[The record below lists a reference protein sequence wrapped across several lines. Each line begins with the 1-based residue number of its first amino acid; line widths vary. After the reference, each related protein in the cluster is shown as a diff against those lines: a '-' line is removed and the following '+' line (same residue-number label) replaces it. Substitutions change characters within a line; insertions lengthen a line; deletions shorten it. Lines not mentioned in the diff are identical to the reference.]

1 MKSALLLLLAMFLV
15 AGCSKSDVSGDIFI
29 IKGDGSVAPAT
40 GKTVRFIP
48 VESEAVLFGQI
59 KAEAISKA
67 QLELG
72 HIVVGQCSTV
82 TGAAAKYLESLNA
95 KLSEIDSPSEGCN
108 DLMDET
114 SRLKAEIRLDRS
126 RYESKANKLNQGIQL
141 AKKALDQKTAKLA
154 NSLQQAESEKVVL
167 EAKNSYPSLELWAS
181 VERPYFVWLTNN
193 STNFC
198 LTNDSLSI
206 SLYAKSM
213 LINTIDVSLQDLY
226 HAGRKEG
233 ACHLDAGESVKYIIS
248 YDKIATTTPQ
258 FKKAVSDGV
267 IREMGCGKRP
277 LLSPPIQCAIITSV
291 TTNTTFQFADLQK
304 SATGSDV
311 LYKSVAVDWHEEA
324 KNSGKLKS
332 EQKALKEAEAKL
344 QTAKNEFS
352 SAPSVIAFN
361 EALVASEA
369 CRESSNRLAWL
380 AKETA
385 SVSDNLT
392 RTSDC
397 SAPFHQLTSTLSNMN
412 TAFQL
417 GVDLP
422 AGKAE
427 FMSAFHAGV
436 IEAIHD
442 AEFKVDTSIQGSYSI
457 VDIPKG
463 NYLMFAEYHDNFV
476 SGFWLESVTITKS
489 KQKIDMNAN
498 SFVNVR
504 FSDYLDQFSSACE
517 KCLSNNF
524 DLPSRV
530 EAVSAAK

>member
-1 MKSALLLLLAMFLV
+1 MKSALLLLLAVLLI

-29 IKGDGSVAPAT
+29 IKGDGSVAPSAGT
-40 GKTVRFIP
+40 TVRFIP
-48 VESEAVLFGQI
+48 VESEAALFEQI

-67 QLELG
+67 QLGLG
-72 HIVVGQCSTV
+72 HIAVGQCSTV
-82 TGAAAKYLESLNA
+82 TGAATEYLETLNA
-95 KLSEIDSPSEGCN
+95 ELSAIDFPSEGCD
-108 DLMDET
+108 DLIDET
-114 SRLKAEIRLDRS
+114 SRLKAETRLDRIQ
-126 RYESKANKLNQGIQL
+126 YESKANKLNQGIQL
-141 AKKALDQKTAKLA
+141 AKKILDQKTAKLA
-154 NSLQQAESEKVVL
+154 NSLQQEESEKVVL
-167 EAKNSYPSLELWAS
+167 ELDTFAS
-181 VERPYFVWLTNN
+181 TLERPYFVRLTNN

-248 YDKIATTTPQ
+248 YDKIAATTPQ
-258 FKKAVSDGV
+258 FKKAISDGIMEDIGCAERWPSPTV
-267 IREMGCGKRP
+267 IR
-277 LLSPPIQCAIITSV
+277 CAKITSI

-369 CRESSNRLAWL
+369 CQESSNRLAWL

-436 IEAIHD
+436 TEAIHD

-463 NYLMFAEYHDNFV
+463 NYLIFAEYHDNFV

-524 DLPSRV
+524 DFPSRA

>member
-29 IKGDGSVAPAT
+29 IKGDGSVAPSAGT
-40 GKTVRFIP
+40 TVRFIP
-48 VESEAVLFGQI
+48 VESEVALFEKI
-59 KAEAISKA
+59 KAEAISKV

-82 TGAAAKYLESLNA
+82 TDAATEYLETLNTE
-95 KLSEIDSPSEGCN
+95 LSAIDFPSEGCD
-108 DLMDET
+108 DLIDET
-114 SRLKAEIRLDRS
+114 SRLKTETRLDRIQ
-126 RYESKANKLNQGIQL
+126 YESKANKLNHGIQL
-141 AKKALDQKTAKLA
+141 AKKILDKKTAKLA
-154 NSLQQAESEKVVL
+154 NRQQQAESEKVVL
-167 EAKNSYPSLELWAS
+167 EVKDSYASLGS
-181 VERPYFVWLTNN
+181 SSFGRPYFVRLTNN

-226 HAGRKEG
+226 HAERKEG
-233 ACHLDAGESVKYIIS
+233 ACHLDAEESVEYIIS
-248 YDKIATTTPQ
+248 YDKIAATTPQ
-258 FKKAVSDGV
+258 FKKAISDG
-267 IREMGCGKRP
+267 IMEERACAERWP
-277 LLSPPIQCAIITSV
+277 SSSIIQCAKITSI

-324 KNSGKLKS
+324 RNSGKLKS

-344 QTAKNEFS
+344 KAAKNEFS

-369 CRESSNRLAWL
+369 CQESSNRLAWL

-436 IEAIHD
+436 TEAIHD

-463 NYLMFAEYHDNFV
+463 NYLIFAEYHDNFV

-524 DLPSRV
+524 DFPSRA